1 MAAGVKHRR
10 PTAKQADSVG
20 GVVLLLRNCHSATA
34 GWKSCRFGATAE
46 LATLVRAGCTGEKM
60 PIPTIAAAADI
71 SVTALVVR
79 TSEKKRFPIKQRG
92 VFIFFRGADVIWFGL
107 KQTLYPRI
115 TNYLCVGRGLIFA
128 SGIILHKRLVTQL
141 RCN

>member
-1 MAAGVKHRR
+1 MAKGVKHRR
-10 PTAKQADSVG
+10 PTAKQAASDG
-20 GVVLLLRNCHSATA
+20 GVVLLFRNCHSATA

-79 TSEKKRFPIKQRG
+79 TIEKKRF
-92 VFIFFRGADVIWFGL
+92 
-107 KQTLYPRI
+107 
-115 TNYLCVGRGLIFA
+115 
-128 SGIILHKRLVTQL
+128 RLNDQGDFMFS
-141 RCN
+141 

>member
-10 PTAKQADSVG
+10 PTAKQAASDG

-60 PIPTIAAAADI
+60 PIPTIAAAAEM
-71 SVTALVVR
+71 SVPALAMR
-79 TSEKKRFPIKQRG
+79 TSEKKRFPLNQRG
-92 VFIFFRGADVIWFGL
+92 VFIYFGPGDNEL
-107 KQTLYPRI
+107 KF
-115 TNYLCVGRGLIFA
+115 G
-128 SGIILHKRLVTQL
+128 
-141 RCN
+141 

>member
-1 MAAGVKHRR
+1 MAVGLKHRR
-10 PTAKQADSVG
+10 PIAKQAASVG
-20 GVVLLLRNCHSATA
+20 GVVPLLRNCHSATA

-92 VFIFFRGADVIWFGL
+92 VFIFLEV
-107 KQTLYPRI
+107 PM
-115 TNYLCVGRGLIFA
+115 
-128 SGIILHKRLVTQL
+128 
-141 RCN
+141 